1 MELDGIAK
9 KQLAEKGIS
18 LEKFETQLNNFQKGF
33 PFSNLQNP
41 ATEESGIF
49 TKSEEE
55 IENLANL
62 FDRDKGQNEIIKFVP
77 ASGAASRMFK
87 FLFEASNAEIE
98 PTDKD
103 YKTFFEGIEKFP
115 FFENLS
121 AELQQLAKGKF
132 EEKRKFLKVL
142 LNEKPFAF
150 GKKPKAMIPFHKTNN
165 LPRLAIEE
173 HFAETEFFGANN
185 GKLQLHF
192 TISPEHKTM
201 FELESEKLKLKYQSI
216 YPNGIEVT
224 FSEQME
230 STDMVAV
237 LEDNSPVK
245 TTEGFLFR
253 PGGHGALIENLNNL
267 NADLIFIKNID
278 NVLPPF
284 FHAKNGKYKRFMGG
298 VLLQIT
304 KELFQL
310 QKNFSEYGYSE
321 KLAYAAQHFAKSAL
335 GISFININSSE
346 LLKSFLFK
354 PVRVCGMVKN
364 EGEPGGGPF
373 WVKQTN
379 GATTLQIVEKSQVDL
394 NNAKQVEILN
404 SATHFNP
411 VDIVCSTKNYAGKK
425 YNLLDFVDSETGF
438 ITEKSHEGKTI
449 KAQEL
454 PGLWNGAMANWHT
467 VFVEVPLVTFNPVKT
482 INDLLKPN
490 HLKG

>member
-1 MELDGIAK
+1 MNLGDVAK
-9 KQLAEKGIS
+9 KQLDEKGIS
-18 LEKFETQLNNFQKGF
+18 IEKFKIQLKNFEKGF
-33 PFSNLQNP
+33 PFANLQKP
-41 ATEESGIF
+41 ATGQSGILIHAD
-49 TKSEEE
+49 SQ
-55 IENLANL
+55 IENFASL
-62 FDRDKGQNEIIKFVP
+62 FERGKKQIQIIKFVP

-87 FLFEASNAEIE
+87 FLFEASNAETE
-98 PTDKD
+98 PNDKD
-103 YKTFFEGIEKFP
+103 YKTFFEGIDKFP

-121 AELQQLAKGKF
+121 AELQQLANGKF

-142 LNEKPFAF
+142 LNDEPFAF

-201 FELESEKLKLKYQSI
+201 FEEESEKLKLKYQSI
-216 YPNGIEVT
+216 YPNGIEVS

-230 STDMVAV
+230 STDVVAV
-237 LEDNSPVK
+237 LEDNTPV
-245 TTEGFLFR
+245 ESSNGYLFR

-267 NADLIFIKNID
+267 DSDLIFIKNID

-284 FHAKNGKYKRFMGG
+284 FHTENGKYKRYMAG

-304 KELFQL
+304 KQLFQL
-310 QKNFSEYGYSE
+310 QKNFVEHGYTE
-321 KLAYAAQHFAKSAL
+321 KLTEAAQNFAKTDL
-335 GISFININSSE
+335 GISTLNLKSTE
-346 LLKSFLFK
+346 LLESFLFK

-394 NNAKQVEILN
+394 NNPEQVEILN

-467 VFVEVPLVTFNPVKT
+467 IFVEVPLVTFNPVKT